1 MLLALVLACGAVAL
15 EMASESGH
23 RASYLRRRLDRL
35 QARSAQM
42 ESRLTASN
50 REIAEM
56 EREAEARREFSR
68 ILYAPDGRLI
78 RLVAVKERSGLNG
91 VVAGVV
97 AMSHASAV
105 LELTGLPMPA
115 PGQHYSLWWI
125 RRRGAPIVAGQVAQS
140 ERAQTEAVV
149 RLSPP
154 PAETEAVE
162 LRLES
167 PEAGG
172 KLVGS
177 PILKGEVRASAKH

>member
-35 QARSAQM
+35 QARSALM

-56 EREAEARREFSR
+56 EREVEARREFSR
-68 ILYAPDGRLI
+68 ILSAPDGRLV
-78 RLVAVKERSGLNG
+78 RLVAVKDRSGLTG
-91 VVAGVV
+91 VVAT
-97 AMSHASAV
+97 SHASSV
-105 LELTGLPMPA
+105 LELTGLPVPA

-125 RRRGAPIVAGQVAQS
+125 RRRGVPIVAGQVTLS
-140 ERAQTEAVV
+140 ERGQPEAVV

-162 LRLES
+162 LRLEG

-177 PILKGEVRASAKH
+177 PILKGEVRASPKH